1 MPSSSAISAP
11 RSASPTS
18 RPARCCASKAFVAAL
33 AAQSIIR
40 FSTTDPVV
48 ADQQQPRRERNAMS
62 GSLDQ
67 LLRPKSIAIVGVSQD
82 FNKLNGRPMKFL
94 LEKGY
99 QGKIFPVNP
108 RYEAVGGVKC
118 YQSIAE
124 VQEPVALAAG
134 PMPAERGR
142 A

>member
-67 LLRPKSIAIVGVSQD
+67 LLRPKSIAIVGVSPE
-82 FNKLNGRPMKFL
+82 FNKRNGRPMKFL

-99 QGKIFPVNP
+99 QGTIFTVHP
-108 RYEAVGGVKC
+108 RTADVRGGRKRT
-118 YQSIAE
+118 S
-124 VQEPVALAAG
+124 
-134 PMPAERGR
+134 MK
-142 A
+142 